1 MMLLGKNLQ
10 KQQVTS
16 GTLILLLRKLV
27 KRIGRE
33 KRIKIRIKYPILSF
47 MSEINRLA
55 RIECRLRCSRT
66 SKGKNRRYKTRFIDK
81 LRIVKLI

>member
-10 KQQVTS
+10 KLQVTS

-47 MSEINRLA
+47 M
-55 RIECRLRCSRT
+55 
-66 SKGKNRRYKTRFIDK
+66 
-81 LRIVKLI
+81 